1 MSAPSVS
8 AVAEITRAFEDNSP
22 NTMTVAQLMAETLLS
37 ETTVR
42 TAVKQL
48 AADGKVYGNKVG
60 NKTTYRLVP
69 DLAPPAPVQPVF
81 PDPPTGRK
89 TAVPKAKN
97 DNRVAKA
104 GARRKEAEERD
115 AQVLAFLTD
124 HPSGYHRK
132 DLSEA
137 MSLDYDL
144 LYISL
149 WRLNKAGTIG
159 KYRDGTRSP
168 VWKIKTEEEAAK

>member
-1 MSAPSVS
+1 
-8 AVAEITRAFEDNSP
+8 
-22 NTMTVAQLMAETLLS
+22 
-37 ETTVR
+37 
-42 TAVKQL
+42 
-48 AADGKVYGNKVG
+48 
-60 NKTTYRLVP
+60 
-69 DLAPPAPVQPVF
+69 
-81 PDPPTGRK
+81 
-89 TAVPKAKN
+89 VPKAKN